1 VGGNPARR
9 RVMEANDQLG
19 AYGLRHVLRRE
30 SRRAGVR
37 SHFFGQGLKVGALA
51 TCNAALAVL
60 SAWYIV
66 ARTGVGVE
74 TDAFFASGALP
85 QLAFLLLGATLP
97 AVLVP
102 LLATKDAES
111 LREDAWAFFL
121 LTTGFFGLLGAGLY
135 ATCGVWVPLL
145 VPGFSAEGKSLAVGL
160 TKIQIVSMVL
170 NAGIVTLWAAQ
181 QARRRFVW
189 VELSGVLAN
198 LAGLLFLVWALPRY
212 GIHAA
217 AWNTVFYNGLK
228 LAFLLPVLGGWRRPA
243 WPSPALREAWRLF
256 KPLVPGQ
263 AYLRAE
269 PLLDRF
275 LASLGGAGSLSLLYV
290 AQQVYTNVVLVTS
303 KAMVAP
309 LAPRLAVEADA
320 GEWLS
325 FRRAYRVRLL
335 LTALLSALGVSLLLT
350 FGPRALRLAVGHAG
364 VTAENVHTLW
374 LILVALAGAFAG
386 GVSGQTAA
394 GAFYAMGDTKTP
406 TKVSVVIYT
415 LYLPLKIAV
424 FLGYGLVGLAVTM
437 SAYCVIN
444 FLAQFAL
451 LEGAVARRLSQTP
464 AGPGSPRRV
473 TPAA

>member
-1 VGGNPARR
+1 
-9 RVMEANDQLG
+9 MEADEQLG
-19 AYGLRHVLRRE
+19 ADGLRRGPRRV
-30 SRRAGVR
+30 SRRGRVR

-85 QLAFLLLGATLP
+85 QLAFLLLSAMLP
-97 AVLVP
+97 PVLVP
-102 LLATKDAES
+102 LLATRDAES
-111 LREDAWAFFL
+111 QREDAWVFFL
-121 LTTGFFGLLGAGLY
+121 LTTALFGLIGAALY
-135 ATCGVWVPLL
+135 ATCAVWVPLL
-145 VPGFSAEGKSLAVGL
+145 VPGFSAEGKSLTVGL
-160 TKIQIVSMVL
+160 TKIQIASMVL

-181 QARRRFVW
+181 HARRGFVW

-198 LAGLLFLVWALPRY
+198 LAGLLLLVYTLPRY

-217 AWNTVFYNGLK
+217 AWNTVFYNCLK
-228 LAFLLPVLGGWRRPA
+228 LAFLLPVLGRWRRPA

-256 KPLVPGQ
+256 KPFLPGQ

-275 LASLGGAGSLSLLYV
+275 LASMGGAGSLSLLYV
-290 AQQVYTNVVLVTS
+290 AQQVYTNVILVTS

-309 LAPRLAVEADA
+309 LAPRLAVDADA
-320 GEWLS
+320 GQWS
-325 FRRAYRVRLL
+325 GFRRAYRVRLL
-335 LTALLSALGVSLLLT
+335 LTALLSAAGVSALLT
-350 FGPRALRLAVGHAG
+350 FGPGALRLAVGHAG

-374 LILVALAGAFAG
+374 LVLLALAGAFAG
-386 GVSGQTAA
+386 GVAGQTAA

-424 FLGYGLVGLAVTM
+424 FLRYGLVGLAVTM
-437 SAYCVIN
+437 SAYCVVN
-444 FLAQFAL
+444 FLAQLIL
-451 LEGAVARRLSQTP
+451 LEGAVSRRLPRAPFEQSAALIPQDMTRRGR
-464 AGPGSPRRV
+464 AGGLSS
-473 TPAA
+473 

>member
-1 VGGNPARR
+1 
-9 RVMEANDQLG
+9 MEADDQIG
-19 AYGLRHVLRRE
+19 AYGLGHGRRRE
-30 SRRAGVR
+30 SRRAR
-37 SHFFGQGLKVGALA
+37 WRAHFFGQGLKLGTLA

-85 QLAFLLLGATLP
+85 QLAFLLLSAMLP
-97 AVLVP
+97 PVLVP
-102 LLATKDAES
+102 LLATRDVES
-111 LREDAWAFFL
+111 LREDAWVFFL
-121 LTTGFFGLLGAGLY
+121 LTTALFGLVGAGLY
-135 ATCGVWVPLL
+135 ATCAVWVPLL
-145 VPGFSAEGKSLAVGL
+145 VPGFTAEGTSLTVGL
-160 TKIQIVSMVL
+160 TKIQIASMVL
-170 NAGIVTLWAAQ
+170 NAGIVTLWAVEY
-181 QARRRFVW
+181 ARRRFVW
-189 VELSGVLAN
+189 VEFSGVLAN
-198 LAGLLFLVWALPRY
+198 LAGLLFLVWTLPRF

-217 AWNTVFYNGLK
+217 AWNTVFYNCLK
-228 LAFLLPVLGGWRRPA
+228 LALLLPVLGRWRRPA

-256 KPLVPGQ
+256 KPFLPGQ

-275 LASLGGAGSLSLLYV
+275 LASLAGAGSLSLLYV
-290 AQQVYTNVVLVTS
+290 AQQVYTNVILVTS

-309 LAPRLAVEADA
+309 LAPRLAVEAGA
-320 GEWLS
+320 GEWLN

-335 LTALLSALGVSLLLT
+335 LTALLSALGVSLLLAC
-350 FGPRALRLAVGHAG
+350 GSQVLRLAVGHAG

-374 LILVALAGAFAG
+374 LVMIALAGAFAG

-444 FLAQFAL
+444 FLAQFVL
-451 LEGAVARRLSQTP
+451 LEAAVSRRVLSPRGRGFDGAVASHPWIRDARDGDWS
-464 AGPGSPRRV
+464 
-473 TPAA
+473 